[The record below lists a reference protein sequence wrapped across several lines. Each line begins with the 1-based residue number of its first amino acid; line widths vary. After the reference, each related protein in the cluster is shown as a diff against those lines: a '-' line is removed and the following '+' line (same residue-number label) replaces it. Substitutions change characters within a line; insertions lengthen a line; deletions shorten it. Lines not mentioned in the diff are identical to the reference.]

1 MTDTSVIEKD
11 APPVEVPPAA
21 RQPAAVTTI
30 WFVVMAVAL
39 VAACAASVA
48 FGSRVVSL
56 SEVFEA
62 LTSEPEGI
70 AELAVRE
77 RLPRTALAVIVGGT
91 LAVAGAVF
99 QGVTRNPLADPG
111 LLGISSGASLAVVIG
126 FTFFGLQSPTTTI
139 WVAIAGA
146 AGAATFVW
154 LIGSMGRG
162 GATPLKLALAGAAT
176 WAALSSLISAILLP
190 RIEILDRFRFW
201 QIGGVGRGE
210 WDRIVIVIPFFV
222 VGLLLCFAM
231 ARGLNAL
238 ALGDDTAAGLGEH
251 VTRTRLLAALG
262 AVVLSGAATASAGPI
277 AFVGLVVPHLSRLV
291 IGVDHRKLLPFSA
304 LAGATLL
311 VTSDVVGRVIA
322 RPTEVD
328 VGIVTAFIGAPIF
341 IWVIRRQK
349 MREL

>member
-1 MTDTSVIEKD
+1 MVDVSVRTDDPPVD
-11 APPVEVPPAA
+11 APPRE
-21 RQPAAVTTI
+21 RQPAAIDTI
-30 WFVVMAVAL
+30 WFLAITAMLAGAFV
-39 VAACAASVA
+39 ASVA
-48 FGSRVVSL
+48 FGSRVVGIGDIIA
-56 SEVFEA
+56 A
-62 LTSEPEGI
+62 LTGEPEGI
-70 AELAVRE
+70 AQIAVRE
-77 RLPRTALAVIVGGT
+77 RVPRTVLAVIVGGT

-126 FTFFGLQSPTTTI
+126 LTFFGLQSPTSTI
-139 WVAIAGA
+139 WTAIAGA

-190 RIEILDRFRFW
+190 RIDIMDSFRFW
-201 QIGGVGRGE
+201 QIGGVGRAE
-210 WDRIVIVIPFFV
+210 WERITLVLPFFA
-222 VGLLLCFAM
+222 VGLLLCIATS
-231 ARGLNAL
+231 RGLNAL
-238 ALGDDTAAGLGEH
+238 ALGDDTAAGLGEN

-277 AFVGLVVPHLSRLV
+277 GFVGLVVPHLSRLV

-304 LAGATLL
+304 LAGAALL
-311 VTSDVVGRVIA
+311 VASDVVGRVIA

-349 MREL
+349 VREL